1 MWTDEERDALQGL
14 RVLMW
19 VVIAVE
25 VPVYLVWL
33 VQVGYQAGQ
42 QLPRPG
48 NVAPYGRSDLIKPRD
63 GQTAPAV
70 RSHQD
75 QYQPA
80 QET

>member
-1 MWTDEERDALQGL
+1 MDEERGALRGL

-25 VPVYLVWL
+25 VPVHL

-48 NVAPYGRSDLIKPRD
+48 DVASYGRSDLIEPRD